1 MKFAAFFVK
10 NYQFTLIVFLMVLM
24 LGVNSLLNM
33 PRGEDPPFNAPI
45 FVIVAIY
52 PGTSPQDMEELVADP
67 IEERLYELEDIK
79 KITSRVYDGV
89 VVTSVDF
96 KFSVDLE
103 TKKNIVNREVN
114 ALRSQLPADL
124 LSLEI
129 STVQSSDVNILQYA
143 LVSTTAP
150 YKMLEERAEKIKKAL
165 EKNKD
170 LKKVTIAAFPK
181 QEVKISINLEKMA
194 RNRLGLNRVLGALQ
208 SSNVNIP
215 GGGLELG
222 DKTLN
227 IKTTADFEKI
237 EDIRRAIVQASPAGV
252 VMLQDIAD
260 VTMGYED
267 ETHIAR
273 HNGKRA
279 VWINASLKDRKN
291 ILQTRQQI
299 EKILQEEI
307 KEMPADIAFD
317 PVFDQSRYVS
327 HRLESFARDFSI
339 AIGLVLLTLLPLG
352 WRASLVVMISIP
364 LSLAMGLAML
374 DGLGYTINQLS
385 IVGMVVALGLLV
397 DDSII
402 VVENIER
409 FLRMGYDRVTASIE
423 ATNQIFVAV
432 LGCTATLILAFL
444 PLTFL
449 PEGPGEFV
457 RSLPMAVLCTVL
469 ASLFVA
475 LTIIPFLSSKLLHHH
490 ESGEGNFFMRMF
502 KKYVNK
508 PYRGVLEWGF
518 RYPVITLLLALAIFL
533 GSLALIPVIG
543 FSVFP
548 KSEKNMFLVN
558 IETPLG
564 TNLQTTDLAAQ
575 YVEQKLGKHPE
586 INNIATNIGKGNP
599 RIFYNVRP
607 SENASNVAQV
617 FCQTSEMPMRVFES
631 FLDGLRKDIGVYAG
645 ARIEIYQF
653 EQGPPIDAPIAIRLF
668 GSNLDSLRQWSFVV
682 EDILKNTT
690 GTQYTRN
697 PLRTLKNDLQIKI
710 NKEKA
715 GRLGVPIA
723 EVARTVRLSIAG
735 LNIGVFRDE
744 EGEEF
749 NLNVSIEEPEKAK
762 ILDLFSKTYITAQ
775 TGALVPL
782 NQIATI
788 ELNTS
793 PPTINHYNKDRFVM
807 LTSFVRTGYN
817 TTQITREVN
826 KQLEQIKFPKGIYF
840 KLAGEAES
848 GSESFGGMG
857 PIAIIAFF
865 SLFSILVLE
874 FRTFKSTLIVLSVV
888 PLGVIG
894 ALVALLLAGKTLS
907 FVATIGIVALM
918 GIEIKNSI
926 LLVDYT
932 NQLRQQGKSIDEA
945 IRDGAETRFLP
956 ILLTSLTAIG
966 GLVPLVLED
975 APLYAPL
982 AWVLIGGLI
991 SSTLLS
997 RIVTPVL
1004 YKLLPP
1010 SVKVIKPDTKL
1021 AHPQA
1026 EMIHG

>member
-129 STVQSSDVNILQYA
+129 STVQSSDVNILQHA

-150 YKMLEERAEKIKKAL
+150 YKLLEERAEKIKKAL

-490 ESGEGNFFMRMF
+490 ESEEGNFFMRMF

-575 YVEQKLGKHPE
+575 YVEQKLGKYTE
-586 INNIATNIGKGNP
+586 IKSMATNVGKGNP
-599 RIFYNVRP
+599 RI
-607 SENASNVAQV
+607 
-617 FCQTSEMPMRVFES
+617 
-631 FLDGLRKDIGVYAG
+631 
-645 ARIEIYQF
+645 
-653 EQGPPIDAPIAIRLF
+653 
-668 GSNLDSLRQWSFVV
+668 
-682 EDILKNTT
+682 
-690 GTQYTRN
+690 
-697 PLRTLKNDLQIKI
+697 
-710 NKEKA
+710 
-715 GRLGVPIA
+715 
-723 EVARTVRLSIAG
+723 
-735 LNIGVFRDE
+735 
-744 EGEEF
+744 
-749 NLNVSIEEPEKAK
+749 
-762 ILDLFSKTYITAQ
+762 
-775 TGALVPL
+775 
-782 NQIATI
+782 
-788 ELNTS
+788 
-793 PPTINHYNKDRFVM
+793 
-807 LTSFVRTGYN
+807 
-817 TTQITREVN
+817 
-826 KQLEQIKFPKGIYF
+826 
-840 KLAGEAES
+840 
-848 GSESFGGMG
+848 
-857 PIAIIAFF
+857 
-865 SLFSILVLE
+865 
-874 FRTFKSTLIVLSVV
+874 
-888 PLGVIG
+888 
-894 ALVALLLAGKTLS
+894 
-907 FVATIGIVALM
+907 
-918 GIEIKNSI
+918 
-926 LLVDYT
+926 
-932 NQLRQQGKSIDEA
+932 
-945 IRDGAETRFLP
+945 
-956 ILLTSLTAIG
+956 
-966 GLVPLVLED
+966 
-975 APLYAPL
+975 
-982 AWVLIGGLI
+982 
-991 SSTLLS
+991 
-997 RIVTPVL
+997 
-1004 YKLLPP
+1004 
-1010 SVKVIKPDTKL
+1010 
-1021 AHPQA
+1021 
-1026 EMIHG
+1026 